1 MLKYPLNKKYQFLR
15 VSNKSMFNN
24 IQSFDPLLAGR
35 HSNGLRV
42 ISTPEFPVPYY
53 QRIMRHPPAPENM
66 TIDLSTICELP
77 NEGTVIRVRENLR
90 HTPQGLK
97 ILNYVE
103 NHLKL
108 QSFITICTS
117 VTEQCNIY
125 ADDLMH
131 YLDATHEENCRILKS
146 VDLSD
151 ALKL

>member
-1 MLKYPLNKKYQFLR
+1 MLNNNLSTKHKLFTISKKTL
-15 VSNKSMFNN
+15 FNN
-24 IQSFDPLLAGR
+24 LQAFDPLLAGR

-53 QRIMRHPPAPENM
+53 QRLMRHPPSPENM
-66 TIDLSTICELP
+66 TIDLSTVNELP
-77 NEGTVIRVRENLR
+77 NDGTVIRVRESLR
-90 HTPQGLK
+90 QTPHGLK

-103 NHLKL
+103 NHVKL

-131 YLDATHEENCRILKS
+131 YLDATHEENVRILKS
-146 VDLSD
+146 VDLAD
-151 ALKL
+151 ALRL